1 VNQNTLRDRIV
12 FEGVGIHSGRQG
24 RVVVEPAEADTGRR
38 FVVEGVEIP
47 ARVESVVDTAR
58 CTTLGKDSAKVS
70 TVEHLLS
77 ALYAYNIDN
86 AVMYVEG
93 VEIPILDGSSL
104 PYVEAIEGVGVE
116 AQSAPACSL
125 CLQKTVMVQDRSATI
140 CAFPADAYQIVA
152 TTTFD
157 GWEDGAAVCTHTL
170 DSGGGY
176 RAEVAP
182 ARTFAFDF
190 EVERLLASGLAQG
203 GSLENALIISPP
215 NGFSTP
221 LRLEQ
226 EWCRHKI
233 LDVVGDLALL
243 GVRLKLKVE
252 AIRTGHR
259 LNVRLAQALVS
270 HIASGSRLNS

>member
-1 VNQNTLRDRIV
+1 MNQNTLRDTVV
-12 FEGVGIHSGRQG
+12 FEGVGIHTGRRG
-24 RVVVEPAEADTGRR
+24 RVIVEPAPEHTGRC
-38 FVVEGVEIP
+38 FVVEGTEIP
-47 ARVESVVDTAR
+47 ARVENVIDTAR
-58 CTTLGKDSAKVS
+58 CTTLGKEGAKVS

-77 ALYAYNIDN
+77 ALYAYDIDN
-86 AVMYVEG
+86 ALIYVEG

-104 PYVEAIEGVGVE
+104 PFVEAIEGVGVE
-116 AQSAPACSL
+116 KQGAVANL
-125 CLQKTVMVQDRSATI
+125 LTLEKTVMVQDRNSTI
-140 CAFPADAYQIVA
+140 YASPADAYEVVA
-152 TTTFD
+152 TTTFE
-157 GWEDGAAVCTHTL
+157 GWDAGTATCGCVLNT
-170 DSGGGY
+170 SIGY

-182 ARTFAFDF
+182 ARTFAFNF

-233 LDVVGDLALL
+233 LDVVGDLSLL
-243 GVRLKLKVE
+243 GVRFKMKVD

-259 LNVRLAQALVS
+259 LNVRLVQALVA
-270 HIASGSRLNS
+270 HIASGSRLED